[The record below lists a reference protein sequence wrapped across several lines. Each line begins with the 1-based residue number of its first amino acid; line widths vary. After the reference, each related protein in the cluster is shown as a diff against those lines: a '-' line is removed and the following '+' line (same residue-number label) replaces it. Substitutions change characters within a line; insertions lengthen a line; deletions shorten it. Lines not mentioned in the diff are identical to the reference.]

1 MKKRFQ
7 KTAAIVL
14 AVSMAVSLA
23 ACGKQAEETGNA
35 GSAANTE
42 NTGSADTQAS
52 SGTDSVEVNETGYP
66 ITSEEITVTAA
77 GPMPSGCEDL
87 SLIHI

>member
-42 NTGSADTQAS
+42 NTGSADTQA
-52 SGTDSVEVNETGYP
+52 
-66 ITSEEITVTAA
+66 
-77 GPMPSGCEDL
+77 
-87 SLIHI
+87 

>member
-1 MKKRFQ
+1 MYEEEIP

-42 NTGSADTQAS
+42 IPETLTHRRHQA
-52 SGTDSVEVNETGYP
+52 P
-66 ITSEEITVTAA
+66 AA
-77 GPMPSGCEDL
+77 WK
-87 SLIHI
+87 